1 MASDKRCLRV
11 AKFIHQEAARLLGKL
26 DNSDSWF
33 FTITKV
39 EVKKDLRL
47 AIIYF
52 SVLGDEKKKTKALSY
67 LEKVSG
73 YLRKE
78 IGKGMRIR
86 YIPELCF
93 RFDPSIEYSARI
105 AELLK
110 KAKKQ

>member
-11 AKFIHQEAARLLGKL
+11 AEFIRQEVAQLLEKL

-39 EVKKDLRL
+39 KVKKDLKL
-47 AIIYF
+47 AVIYF
-52 SVLGDEKKKTKALSY
+52 SVLGDEKEKNETLSY
-67 LEKVSG
+67 LEKISG

-78 IGKGMRIR
+78 IGKEMRIR

-93 RFDPSIEYSARI
+93 RFDRSIEYSARI
-105 AELLK
+105 SELLEM
-110 KAKKQ
+110 AKR